1 MKLSTL
7 LNTKQKHKPSITNAN
22 NYQLPSPTINPNTV
36 IKQIKQYSKTP
47 KTNSR
52 QASIAQRSNQRTL
65 KSTNQLIITSQ
76 TDA

>member
-7 LNTKQKHKPSITNAN
+7 LNTKQKRKPSITNAN
-22 NYQLPSPTINPNTV
+22 NYQLPSSTINPNTI
-36 IKQIKQYSKTP
+36 IKQIKQHSKTP
-47 KTNSR
+47 KANSR

-65 KSTNQLIITSQ
+65 KSTNQLTITSQ